1 MQAQLRISLFGN
13 FRVYDREGAEIL
25 LSNRRARA
33 VLALLSLSPGEPLDR
48 KQVCDLLWPGRF
60 TAQARASLRQCLHG
74 LMRQLPA
81 DAGDVLD
88 VSHTQLAIRPAAIS
102 SDLQQIE
109 AALAGADADV
119 AIRHLNEMAGLRLLD
134 DMSLDGPFDEWLSAK
149 RLHIEG
155 RLQSAAERL
164 ADQLSSN
171 SQSEMAAKLLSTWR
185 RSNGKADWRDRVG
198 IAVLPFEQ
206 QGQVDQDSLL
216 AEGIVEELCAHLGKV
231 WKLSIVGRVSVNAV
245 MGRGLTLPELAT
257 RLNVS
262 HLIDGVVRW
271 TPEGVVVTIQLIDG
285 STGHELWSGRRE
297 GSPETFVSSRQTFS
311 ADIVA
316 SLCKA
321 MGVENSSAMPRRMT
335 SNREAY
341 ALYLQG
347 RAMTQRPVID
357 GSLAKAIELLDQALS
372 IDPDF
377 AECWT
382 ALAEAHIHTIV
393 YTPCLDRVV
402 RSEKAASYA
411 RRALELDPIQG
422 YAHAILGIH
431 EWTCFNPVGAL
442 EHALQAYQL
451 EPNNA
456 DVTMRLGS
464 CLMYLGRTRDA
475 LPYVEAAIEQDPV
488 YARNYGMLC
497 VAYLNLGD
505 YGAAIAAGRR
515 MVDLGLPGMHLAAAQ
530 AAAGLNDEAIETYYH
545 SRLLMGS
552 VIMPP
557 PGAPV
562 MSDEARDMYWQ
573 TAARGVCSG
582 DEEARTTYCGIL
594 DMFHAAMA
602 DPHDP
607 SIAWP
612 AIWMGHADLV
622 MKLYRECIHPANMA
636 GLMSLWAD
644 VEPIRQIRLHPDFMT
659 FAGDIGMV
667 AAWERYGWPDLI
679 PNDPHRSRRF

>member
-1 MQAQLRISLFGN
+1 MRPPLQITLFGN
-13 FRVYDREGAEIL
+13 FRVVDEAGTELL
-25 LSNRRARA
+25 LSNRRGRA
-33 VLALLSLSPGEPLDR
+33 VLALLSLTPGEPMDR
-48 KQVCDLLWPGRF
+48 KKVCDLLWPGRF
-60 TAQARASLRQCLHG
+60 AAQARASLRQCLHG

-109 AALAGADADV
+109 SALAGADADV

-134 DMSLDGPFDEWLSAK
+134 NMSLDGPFNEWLAAK

-155 RLQSAAERL
+155 RLQSATERL
-164 ADQLSSN
+164 ADKLSRN
-171 SQSEMAAKLLSTWR
+171 GQSEMAAKLLSTWR

-206 QGQVDQDSLL
+206 QGQVDEDSLL

-231 WKLSIVGRVSVNAV
+231 WKLSIIGRVSVNAV

-347 RAMTQRPVID
+347 R
-357 GSLAKAIELLDQALS
+357 SLSQKTMVPGATEKAVELLQKSLEL
-372 IDPDF
+372 DPDF
-377 AECWT
+377 AEGWT
-382 ALAEAHIHTIV
+382 ALAEAYVSTIV
-393 YTPCLDRVV
+393 YAPCLDKVE
-402 RSEKAASYA
+402 RSAKAAECA
-411 RRALELDPIQG
+411 QRALELDPEQG
-422 YAHAILGIH
+422 YAYAILSIH
-431 EWTCFNPVGAL
+431 EWTCFNPSKSL
-442 EHALQAYQL
+442 ECALQAYRL
-451 EPNNA
+451 EPTNA

-464 CLMYLGRTRDA
+464 CLLYLGRTREA
-475 LPYVEAAIEQDPV
+475 LPYVEAAIDQDAV
-488 YARNYGMLC
+488 NGRNYAMLC
-497 VAYLNLGD
+497 TAQLNLGNLE
-505 YGAAIAAGRR
+505 AALAAGQS
-515 MVDLGLPGMHLAAAQ
+515 MVDMGLPGFHLALAQ
-530 AAAGLNDEAIETYYH
+530 TAMGDHEAAIETYYDI
-545 SRLLMGS
+545 RRFVGTM
-552 VIMPP
+552 IMSP
-557 PGAPV
+557 PGSAEI
-562 MSDEARDMYWQ
+562 SDEARDYYLL
-573 TAARGVCSG
+573 TAAKGVCSG
-582 DEEARTTYCGIL
+582 DAGARQAYCNL
-594 DMFHAAMA
+594 VEMLHQTLPEPYDH
-602 DPHDP
+602 
-607 SIAWP
+607 SVAWP
-612 AIWMGHADLV
+612 AIWMGHTELV
-622 MKLYRECIHPANMA
+622 MKIYRECIHPANMP
-636 GLMSLWAD
+636 GLMHLWAD
-644 VEPIRQIRLHPDFMT
+644 IAPMNRTIKHAGFIT
-659 FAGDIGMV
+659 FAEDIGMV
-667 AAWERYGWPDLI
+667 EAWEKYGWPDLI
-679 PNDPHRSRRF
+679 PFDPRTKS